1 MFIKENT
8 KLSVLVFIVNYKRF
22 CGLWT
27 RGICGK
33 EHAAENSRL
42 GSLENL
48 RLDYVVVNLRPKA
61 AEDWTL
67 ITVFP
72 EYMYRIQCLIPVVP
86 VCLRAGIQCLLF

>member
-42 GSLENL
+42 GTLENL
-48 RLDYVVVNLRPKA
+48 RLDYVAVNLRPKA

-72 EYMYRIQCLIPVVP
+72 EYMYRGSSVSRSCLS
-86 VCLRAGIQCLLF
+86 LTF